1 MKKYILKRIMVCGLL
16 AVSLHTGKATAQG
29 MHFSQYYNA
38 PMLLNPANTALM
50 NDNDYRIGVNYR
62 NQWAKIP
69 VPYQTMSG
77 YADFQLLREKN
88 QTNWM
93 GMGLAFFNDKA
104 GDGELQLT
112 QYQGSL
118 AYHVQ
123 MGEQNLISV
132 GLSGAYVQR
141 SVDFSKLSFDKQ
153 WDGFKFDPG
162 ISNSET
168 NTTASTKFLD
178 VGAGI
183 NFVFFPQE
191 NSFLKISLGAAHLN
205 QPTETFYGSSNKVH
219 VRPTAN
225 VDALLPFSETFS
237 LNPSIYYTTQNGS
250 YELIYGTLAIAYLGG
265 DKGGTTSLVL
275 GAFHRWNEAV
285 IGAFGLQWG
294 GVRFIANY
302 DFTVSKLSSANKS
315 NGALEFG
322 IVYYGNYV
330 NARSDR
336 GSTNCLRF

>member
-1 MKKYILKRIMVCGLL
+1 MMIDRLTKFLACSVIAVLL
-16 AVSLHTGKATAQG
+16 YTENISAQG

-50 NDNDYRIGVNYR
+50 NDNDFRVGANYR

-77 YADFQLLREKN
+77 YADFQALREKN
-88 QTNWM
+88 ITNWM
-93 GMGLAFFNDKA
+93 GIGLAFFNDKA

-112 QYQGSL
+112 QFQGTL

-123 MGEQNLISV
+123 MGEQNMISA

-141 SVDFSKLSFDKQ
+141 SVDFSKLSFDMQ

-162 ISNSET
+162 ISNGEKSG
-168 NTTASTKFLD
+168 TANTKFID

-183 NFVFFPQE
+183 NFVFFPGE
-191 NSFLKISLGAAHLN
+191 NSFLKISVGAAHLN
-205 QPTETFYGSSNKVH
+205 QPTETFYGGSNKVN
-219 VRPTAN
+219 VRPTTN

-237 LNPSIYYTTQNGS
+237 LNPSVYYTTQNGA
-250 YELIYGTLAIAYLGG
+250 YELIYGTLMVAYLGG
-265 DKGGTTSLVL
+265 DKEGTTSLVL

-294 GVRFIANY
+294 GVRFMANY
-302 DFTVSKLSSANKS
+302 DFTVSKLSNANKS

-322 IVYYGNYV
+322 IVYFGNYA
-330 NARSDR
+330 NARATR